1 MKKLVFLL
9 SMFTLVLFGC
19 VSASDYELNKNE
31 DNLYEIDIQI
41 DGAATPYYAPFYL
54 AEERGYFEEQGIN
67 VNFYYA
73 SASEIVKNVGANNI
87 HFGFPNADPVIIGYA
102 NEVPVKVVHNTYQ
115 QGLGAVIFKE
125 DSGIESPADLKGK
138 TIGITSFGS
147 PNYIQLQVL
156 LQQQG
161 LSINDVNIEII
172 GTGAIVNAL
181 VSDQVD
187 AITFSK
193 LRTYELLA
201 SGVAVDQFV
210 ISDFMPS
217 YGNILITNPIFLEE
231 HPEIVEGFIVALN
244 QAIDDIVNGEVEEA
258 VAIARDNYT
267 PSIAGK
273 EETYI
278 EIINNEF
285 IPNLWTS
292 EYTEEFGYG
301 YSNLEDYQEYVDILV
316 EHGLISES
324 YDAENLI
331 ENVVIHNE

>member
-19 VSASDYELNKNE
+19 VSASKYELNKNE

-125 DSGIESPADLKGK
+125 DSGIKSPADLKGK

-210 ISDFMPS
+210 ISEYMPS
-217 YGNILITNPIFLEE
+217 YGNILITNPIFLED
-231 HPEIVEGFIVALN
+231 HPEIVEGFILALN

>member
-1 MKKLVFLL
+1 MKKLIFILTIVTLILL
-9 SMFTLVLFGC
+9 GC
-19 VSASDYELNKNE
+19 ASTSDYELNKNE
-31 DNLYEIDIQI
+31 DDLYEIDIQI

-87 HFGFPNADPVIIGYA
+87 HLGFPNADPVIIGYA
-102 NEVPVKVVHNTYQ
+102 NEVPVQVVHNTYQ

-125 DSGIESPADLKGK
+125 DSGIETAEDLEGK
-138 TIGITSFGS
+138 SIGITSFGS

-161 LSINDVNIEII
+161 LSIDDVAVEII

-181 VSDQVD
+181 ISDQVD

-201 SGVAVDQFV
+201 SGIDVNQFV
-210 ISDFMPS
+210 ANDFMPS
-217 YGNILITNPIFLEE
+217 YGNILIANPYFYEN
-231 HPEIVEGFIVALN
+231 HPEVVESFIDALN
-244 QAIDDIVNGEVEEA
+244 QGIDDIVNGDVEEA
-258 VAIARDNYT
+258 VAIARDNHT
-267 PSIAGK
+267 PSIAGN

-292 EYTEEFGYG
+292 DYTEEYGYG
-301 YSNLEDYQEYVDILV
+301 YSNLDDYQEYVDILV

-324 YDAENLI
+324 YDATNLI
-331 ENVVIHNE
+331 ENVGIENE

>member
-278 EIINNEF
+278 DIINNEF

-301 YSNLEDYQEYVDILV
+301 YSHLEDYQEYVDILV